1 MEYSG
6 VQEEYKWSTSG
17 VHWSTSGVREV
28 RWSNGVPE
36 SRFFPLVIHSRIT
49 YLGQVLLGTQVIQS
63 DSRIASD
70 HVGLY
75 RKNYRILSD
84 PMEIRRKLPAS

>member
-1 MEYSG
+1 MISYTVFNLIHLFDASMSL
-6 VQEEYKWSTSG
+6 VTRSMNDTCYNSIVKARKIV
-17 VHWSTSGVREV
+17 VHNIS
-28 RWSNGVPE
+28 
-36 SRFFPLVIHSRIT
+36 
-49 YLGQVLLGTQVIQS
+49 QVIQS